1 MTRLAAE
8 KDNFEKRLMALEAL
22 VEQMENGGMPLNETI
37 KAYEKGIKL
46 AEGLKAELTAADEK
60 LTILRSGGKEE

>member
-1 MTRLAAE
+1 
-8 KDNFEKRLMALEAL
+8 
-22 VEQMENGGMPLNETI
+22 MPLNETI

-46 AEGLKAELTAADEK
+46 AEGLKADLTAADEK